1 MMEIFI
7 KTINDADENIK
18 LAYQKKEKVIDDFLE
33 ENKPICECFHSIWK
47 NDEKLF
53 KKDLE
58 EIANKYNYKFMYGYG
73 NRYNNDNFR
82 FDNIL
87 EEFITKFPIY
97 NIDGQNI
104 FDELPG
110 SNYDWYFED
119 QSTENEIKIEVTPS
133 DIYARYPTDPENNN
147 MIFTFI
153 LNKDIFNK
161 LECEKDELKIKEIL
175 MPYYNQNR
183 KDYLKVIEDKVKEK
197 ADIINKKLKDI
208 DFSDPEII
216 NEIKNRMK

>member
-1 MMEIFI
+1 MENFI
-7 KTINDADENIK
+7 KKIDEADENIK

-33 ENKPICECFHSIWK
+33 EIKPICECFYSIWA
-47 NDEKLF
+47 NDESF
-53 KKDLE
+53 FRKDLE
-58 EIANKYNYKFMYGYG
+58 YIAKKNNYKFMYGYG

-87 EEFITKFPIY
+87 EEFIRKFPIY
-97 NIDGQNI
+97 NIDGQHI
-104 FDELPG
+104 FDELPRT
-110 SNYDWYFED
+110 NYDWYFEN
-119 QSTENEIKIEVTPS
+119 QSTETEIKIEVTPS
-133 DIYARYPTDPENNN
+133 DIYARYPIDPENNN

-153 LNKDIFNK
+153 LNKDIFNQLK
-161 LECEKDELKIKEIL
+161 CEKDELKIKEIL